1 MNKRAFQFLVCL
13 MIGISLL
20 AFPAAAAGQTP
31 EPPPEWD
38 GFTGGSVDDVL
49 VIEPQ
54 FFFELSLFEGFTISF
69 NFGFSFRVPRQLNL
83 VTEEG
88 YDFFVRFRS
97 YVIPA
102 GEGTTVPTPGE

>member
-1 MNKRAFQFLVCL
+1 MNKNTLQILICL
-13 MIGISLL
+13 LIGLSLL
-20 AFPAAAAGQTP
+20 AFPAAAAAQTP

-54 FFFELSLFEGFTISF
+54 FFFELPVLGGFTISF

-102 GEGTTVPTPGE
+102 GEEAAELTP